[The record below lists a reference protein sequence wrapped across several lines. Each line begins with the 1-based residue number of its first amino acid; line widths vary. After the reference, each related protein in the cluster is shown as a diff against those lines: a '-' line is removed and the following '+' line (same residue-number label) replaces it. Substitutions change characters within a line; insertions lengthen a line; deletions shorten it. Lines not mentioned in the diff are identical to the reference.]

1 MRANSSSFFSAVLL
15 LASATSLF
23 SQGTTAVSLTELS
36 TSLET
41 LAKRVRPSV
50 VQIFSTGYASAEESE
65 SSNTSS
71 LLSKQRST
79 GSGVILSE
87 DGLILTNNH
96 VVHNALKI
104 EVKLHNENPGK
115 RMPDSIVSAKLIGVD
130 READLAVIKI
140 EKTGLPKMTLGDSSK
155 LRQGQLVMAFGNPL
169 GLEGSVSMGIVSST
183 ARQLK
188 LDDPMTYVQTDAPIN
203 PGNSGGPLVDSEGL
217 VVGINTF
224 ILTQSGGSE
233 GIGFAVPSNL
243 VRSSY
248 EQIIKDGHVHRG
260 QIGIVAQTITPA
272 LAKGLSLPQDW
283 GVIAA
288 DVVPDGPADK
298 AGLKPGDII
307 VTLAGKEMEDGRQL
321 ENLVYQQS
329 LSAIVDVTVNRDGQ
343 PLTFSMPVIERD
355 DDPQRFADMVNPE
368 KNLVRRLGILAIE
381 ITDKLADLL
390 PDLRHDYGVVV
401 AARASDAPGAV
412 LEPGD
417 VIYEINKT
425 PAVSIAALRAVL
437 DTAKAGDTLVLHIQ
451 RGTKL
456 KYVTIDLE

>member
-1 MRANSSSFFSAVLL
+1 MRANLFSILSLL
-15 LASATSLF
+15 LASAPPLF
-23 SQGTTAVSLTELS
+23 PQAKPISLTELS
-36 TSLET
+36 ASFEA
-41 LAKRVRPSV
+41 LAQRVRPSV
-50 VQIFSTGYASAEESE
+50 VQIFSTGYAAAEESE

-104 EVKLHNENPGK
+104 EVKLHHDNPGE
-115 RMPDSIVSAKLIGVD
+115 RMPDSTVTAKLIGVD

-140 EKTGLPKMTLGDSSK
+140 EKTGLPKLTLGDSSK

-203 PGNSGGPLVDSEGL
+203 PGNSGGPLVDSEGQ

-243 VRSSY
+243 ARSTY
-248 EQIIKDGHVHRG
+248 TQIVKDGHVHRG

-272 LAKGLSLPQDW
+272 LAKGLGLPQDW

-288 DVVPDGPADK
+288 DVTPEGPADK

-307 VTLAGKEMEDGRQL
+307 VTLAGKSMEDARQL

-329 LSAIVDVTVNRDGQ
+329 LSAIVDLTASRDGNT
-343 PLTFSMPVIERD
+343 LNFSMPVIERD

-368 KNLVRRLGILAIE
+368 RNLIRRLGILAIE
-381 ITDKLADLL
+381 ITDKLSDLL
-390 PDLRHDYGVVV
+390 PELRHDYGVVV
-401 AARASDAPGAV
+401 AARASDSPGAV
-412 LEPGD
+412 LQPGD

-437 DTAKAGDTLVLHIQ
+437 DTTKAGDTLVLHIQ

-456 KYVTIDLE
+456 KYVAIDLE